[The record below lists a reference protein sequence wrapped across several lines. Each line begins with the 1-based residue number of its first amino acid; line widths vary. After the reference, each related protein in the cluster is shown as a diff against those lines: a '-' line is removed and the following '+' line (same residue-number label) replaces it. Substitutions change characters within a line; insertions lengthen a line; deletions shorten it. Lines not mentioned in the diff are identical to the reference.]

1 MVKRIKKI
9 GLLCLVLAL
18 LIFPGQSLA
27 ASTPA
32 APTGLKAVA
41 ISSSQ
46 INLSWEPV
54 SSAAQYYIYRAN
66 SSSGTYTYIGVSDT
80 PSYISTGLKANTRY
94 YYKVQSITNGGSSDY
109 SAETWAV
116 TNLEPGSSVSSA
128 KDRLSGSDRYTTAA
142 EIAEAGWNTSAY
154 AVIAGGENFPDAI
167 CASPLAAKYKA
178 PILLTPKNSL
188 HVETKKQ
195 LLALDVENVMII
207 GGTAV
212 VSERTADAIRDLG
225 IKVTRL
231 AGADRYETSLKVAEA
246 LGDFDEAVLA
256 SGLDFQDVLSIAP
269 IAAKESM
276 PILLTPKDSLG
287 RELKELLNSNAKAT
301 YVLGDS
307 ASIGN
312 TVYRQL
318 PSPQRLTG
326 TNWYDMNINI
336 IEFFRDRLDLRTC
349 YLTTEAAYPD
359 ALAGSAL
366 ASSQGSPVILIG
378 SSLNKDTSAFFRDYS
393 SAIHNVVAF
402 GGPAAVSE
410 KLLVSIREEI
420 GTNTASDQLVRNLTA
435 TPQSASQI
443 SLTWHQVNDAAAYHV
458 YRSASLSGVYTKI
471 TTTTAPYYVDTYLST
486 GTTYYYKV
494 QAVYNGET
502 GPYSDSAS
510 ATTLT
515 AGGALMQPTNLKAE
529 IRDTNQVYLTWDV
542 VSSALHYNVYRAT
555 SPTGTF
561 TKLVSVNTPFYTDLN
576 LASGIT
582 YYYKIQASNN
592 TSSSPYS
599 DSVQA
604 QTPLDHN
611 ALAAAANV
619 SATGLSPSQ
628 IYVKWDAVDTA
639 TFYHVYRSAS
649 LTGTYDLVATVASPF
664 HVDTNLAPGT
674 AYFYKIRSGNTVG
687 IGYYS
692 EAAYASTMYSNST
705 LGIPGNIKVTPLSSE
720 ELFLTWDSVANASYY
735 NVYRAASSTGSYT
748 FVSKT
753 DTPYF
758 TDTHLTSG
766 RTYYYKIQPCNSTT
780 TGDRSGPVSGTTK

>member
-1 MVKRIKKI
+1 MRRIKKI

-18 LIFPGQSLA
+18 LIFPGQALA

-32 APTGLKAVA
+32 APTGLKAVV

-54 SSAAQYYIYRAN
+54 SSATQYYIYRAN
-66 SSSGTYTYIGVSDT
+66 SFSGTYTYIGVSDT
-80 PSYISTGLKANTRY
+80 PSYINAGLKANTRY
-94 YYKVQSITNGGSSDY
+94 YYKVQTITNGGSSDY
-109 SAETWAV
+109 SAEAWAV
-116 TNLEPGSSVSSA
+116 TNIESGNSASLENN
-128 KDRLSGSDRYTTAA
+128 RISGSDRYTTAA
-142 EIAEAGWNTSAY
+142 EIAEAGWNTSSY
-154 AVIAGGENFPDAI
+154 AIIAGGENFPDAI

-195 LLALDVENVMII
+195 LLALNVENAIII

-212 VSERTADAIRDLG
+212 VSEKAADAIRDLD
-225 IKVTRL
+225 IEVTRL

-246 LGDFDEAVLA
+246 IGDFDEAVIA
-256 SGLDFQDVLSIAP
+256 SGLNFQDVLSIAP
-269 IAAKESM
+269 IAAKEGM
-276 PILLTPKDSLG
+276 PILLTSKDSLG
-287 RELKELLNSNAKAT
+287 SDLKELLDRYAENT

-307 ASIGN
+307 VSISN
-312 TVYRQL
+312 NVYREL

-326 TNWYDMNINI
+326 TNWYDMNITI

-349 YLTTEAAYPD
+349 YLTTGAAYPD

-366 ASSQGSPVILIG
+366 ASLQSSPVILVG
-378 SSLNKDTSAFFRDYS
+378 SSLTEEAAAFFQDYS
-393 SAIHNVVAF
+393 SSIQNVVAF
-402 GGPAAVSE
+402 GGAEAVSE
-410 KLLVSIREEI
+410 KLLDAIRAEIDTVTTGNQLITNVS
-420 GTNTASDQLVRNLTA
+420 A

-443 SLTWHQVNDAAAYHV
+443 YLTWNKVNDAVAYHV
-458 YRSASLSGVYTKI
+458 YRSSSGTYTKI
-471 TTTTAPYYVDTYLST
+471 TTTTTPYYADTYLST

-502 GPYSDSAS
+502 GPYSDAVPV
-510 ATTLT
+510 TTLT
-515 AGGALMQPTNLKAE
+515 AGGALMQPTNVKAE
-529 IRDTNQVYLTWDV
+529 IRDTNQVYLAWDV
-542 VSSALHYNVYRAT
+542 VSSALHYDIYRAT
-555 SPTGTF
+555 SPAGSY

-582 YYYKIQASNN
+582 YYYKIQAVNN

-628 IYVKWDAVDTA
+628 VYVKWDAVDTA
-639 TFYHVYRSAS
+639 TFYHVYCSTS
-649 LTGTYDLVATVASPF
+649 LTGTYDMVATVASPF

-692 EAAYASTMYSNST
+692 EAAYASTMYSNSA
-705 LGIPGNIKVTPLSSE
+705 LGVPGNIKATPLSSE
-720 ELFLTWDSVANASYY
+720 QMFLTWDSVTDASYY
-735 NVYRAASSTGSYT
+735 NIYRAASSAGTYN
-748 FVSKT
+748 FVGTT
-753 DTPYF
+753 DASYF
-758 TDTHLTSG
+758 TDTHLTA
-766 RTYYYKIQPCNSTT
+766 RTTYYYKIQSCNSTT
-780 TGDRSGPVSGTTK
+780 TGDHSGPVSGTTN